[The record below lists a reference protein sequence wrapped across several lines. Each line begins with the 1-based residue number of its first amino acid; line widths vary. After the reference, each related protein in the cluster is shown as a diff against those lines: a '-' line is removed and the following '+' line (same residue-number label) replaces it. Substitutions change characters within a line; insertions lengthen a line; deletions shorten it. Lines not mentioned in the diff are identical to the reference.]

1 MPWRTWP
8 FSAGWLSIFESKREP
23 SPSFLDTY
31 LICADSLCLRVKSN
45 GASLVF
51 FTGKDF
57 DLLDS
62 VSKGQKIH
70 AIWALLLV
78 ILSDSAAG
86 TGRDSVDNFSPFY
99 ISLFQ
104 YTLWLSLSFTF
115 GYTILFSFLFFQR
128 YLLHSV
134 TYFAFIFPSFF
145 FFS

>member
-78 ILSDSAAG
+78 ILSDCSWNWEG
-86 TGRDSVDNFSPFY
+86 LR
-99 ISLFQ
+99 
-104 YTLWLSLSFTF
+104 
-115 GYTILFSFLFFQR
+115 R
-128 YLLHSV
+128 
-134 TYFAFIFPSFF
+134 
-145 FFS
+145 